1 MSKEDVIEVEGT
13 VVEALPNAMFQV
25 ELENGHIVLAHVS
38 GKMRMNFIRILPGA
52 GKGTQAARLIEKY
65 GIPQISTGDMFR
77 AAIKNETPL
86 GVEAKKYI
94 DAGQLVPDS
103 VTVGIV
109 RDRLVKDDCKSGFIL
124 DGFPRTTAQAVSL
137 DAILKELGISLDAV
151 LNLNVPS
158 EELVKRISERA
169 VLENRADDNPETV
182 QKRLAVYEESTKPLI
197 DYYRNSGLYQE
208 INGLQDV
215 DAVFA
220 DIIKALEK

>member
-1 MSKEDVIEVEGT
+1 MY
-13 VVEALPNAMFQV
+13 
-25 ELENGHIVLAHVS
+25 
-38 GKMRMNFIRILPGA
+38 ILLMGPPGA

-169 VLENRADDNPETV
+169 VNPETV

-197 DYYRNSGLYQE
+197 DYYRNSGLYEE

>member
-1 MSKEDVIEVEGT
+1 MY
-13 VVEALPNAMFQV
+13 
-25 ELENGHIVLAHVS
+25 
-38 GKMRMNFIRILPGA
+38 ILLMGPPGA

-151 LNLNVPS
+151 LNLNVPT

-182 QKRLAVYEESTKPLI
+182 QKRLAVYDESTKPLI
-197 DYYRNSGLYQE
+197 DYYRNSGLYEE

-220 DIIKALEK
+220 DIIKALTCLISKITLLD